1 MSKLDVFLSVSV
13 KYVHF
18 DTFFFKPMYS
28 DVATPKDSQ
37 FFGISKEITHRGK
50 CVKIELLEGV
60 PDKSKN
66 VECSICKKK
75 FFNIQELGVHKL
87 ICSQDHPQYA
97 TAEISKHVAPIQIK
111 SKSRVSGR
119 KGSVSCELH
128 SRDCCCW

>member
-50 CVKIELLEGV
+50 CVKTELLEGV

-87 ICSQDHPQYA
+87 ICSQHHPQYA
-97 TAEISKHVAPIQIK
+97 TAEINILRLPDREKKPSQ
-111 SKSRVSGR
+111 
-119 KGSVSCELH
+119 
-128 SRDCCCW
+128 W